1 MPPKKVKPI
10 EDIKEPEIYE
20 DEPPTEPYDSET
32 DTSSS
37 VSIVLTKPTKQ
48 PKEKKPYVLTPAR
61 KAQFEKARIIRD
73 ENRAKNKLIKDEAD
87 KKHEENKNDII
98 RKKELKTIRK
108 KTREIKA
115 LVETGNSSSEEE
127 QVVIK
132 KKPKKKKI
140 VYVEETSSDE
150 EIIIKKKTNKVKLP
164 DTSPP
169 QKEVRRIIQY
179 F

>member
-10 EDIKEPEIYE
+10 EDIKEEEFYE
-20 DEPPTEPYDSET
+20 DEPPMEPYDS
-32 DTSSS
+32 DSDSSSS
-37 VSIVLTKPTKQ
+37 VSLVITKPTK
-48 PKEKKPYVLTPAR
+48 PVKEKKPYVLTPAR

-73 ENRAKNKLIKDEAD
+73 ENRAKNKQIKEEAN
-87 KKHEENKNDII
+87 KKHEELKNDII

-127 QVVIK
+127 QVIIK
-132 KKPKKKKI
+132 TKPKKKKI
-140 VYVEETSSDE
+140 VYVNESSSDE
-150 EIIIKKKTNKVKLP
+150 EIVIKKKTNKIKLP
-164 DTSPP
+164 DASPP

>member
-1 MPPKKVKPI
+1 MPPKKVKSI
-10 EDIKEPEIYE
+10 EDIKETEIYE
-20 DEPPTEPYDSET
+20 DEPPEEPYDSES
-32 DTSSS
+32 DSQSSA
-37 VSIVLTKPTKQ
+37 SIVITKPTKQ

-73 ENRAKNKLIKDEAD
+73 ENRAKNKQIKDDEN
-87 KKHEENKNDII
+87 KKHEELKNDLI

-140 VYVEETSSDE
+140 VYVTETSSEE
-150 EIIIKKKTNKVKLP
+150 EILVKKKVNKIKLP

-169 QKEVRRIIQY
+169 QKEIRRIIQY